1 MVATGRSEGLNVEA
15 PIAAAARIEGPFDRA
30 EHSVGVGGLGY
41 MGLATALAFA
51 HHGVRVRGYDL
62 RAELRRSL
70 RSAELPI
77 FEQGLDGLLRD
88 ELDSGRF
95 EVVDSWEDL
104 VRTSPVLFV
113 CLPTPRRPS
122 GRIDLGPMRAGLNE
136 LGRALRGTEE
146 YRLVVVKSTVVP
158 GTTERTLRPLLERVS
173 RKSAEELGVAVA
185 PEFLAEGSMV
195 QDALR
200 PARIVLGVDR
210 PADEARLRRLH
221 ARFPSP
227 VVTVSPTGAELAKY
241 ASNAFLAL
249 KVSFA
254 NEFSRLAE
262 RTGTD
267 VGDVMAAV
275 GLDPR
280 IGPRFL
286 SAGPGFGGSCF
297 EKDVRALLARGKD
310 LGLDLRLLKATL
322 ATNDAQ
328 TRHAAELALRA
339 LGPPEGR
346 TVALLGLA
354 FKRGTDDVRES
365 RAIPIAEILLRAGAS
380 VRVHDPVA
388 LERFRSAA
396 QETFPEW
403 ADRLTY
409 CPSVEEAL
417 RGADLAVLH
426 TDWPEYA
433 DWPVE
438 WSATM
443 RRSAVVDLRRAM
455 PRSVR
460 ERGDLEW
467 YGLGSPAV
475 PGAAASGAPAMPSW
489 LRVPGTLPSSARSSP
504 LGPTVRTAGSRAPP
518 SGRWSV
524 RRS

>member
-1 MVATGRSEGLNVEA
+1 MAGTVQIDEAKSEG
-15 PIAAAARIEGPFDRA
+15 PTISDGPTEGSFDRA
-30 EHSVGVGGLGY
+30 KLSVGVGGLGY

-62 RAELRRSL
+62 RPELRRSL

-77 FEQGLDGLLRD
+77 FEEGLDGLLRD

-95 EVVDSWEDL
+95 EVVDSWEEM
-104 VRTSPVLFV
+104 VQASPVLFV

-136 LGRALRGTEE
+136 LGRALRGVGE

-173 RKSAEELGVAVA
+173 RKGPEELGVAVA

-227 VVTVSPTGAELAKY
+227 VVTVTPTGAELAKY

-286 SAGPGFGGSCF
+286 TAGPGFGGSCF

-328 TRHAAELALRA
+328 TRHAADLALQA

-354 FKRGTDDVRES
+354 FKSGTDDVRES

-388 LERFRSAA
+388 LDRFRSAA
-396 QETFPEW
+396 QQAFPKW

-438 WSATM
+438 WSASM

-467 YGLGSPAV
+467 YGLGSPAL
-475 PGAAASGAPAMPSW
+475 PRAADSGAPAMPSW
-489 LRVPGTLPSSARSSP
+489 LRVPGPSRSSARA
-504 LGPTVRTAGSRAPP
+504 GPVVPSIRTAAPRVP
-518 SGRWSV
+518 AAGRWTV